1 MSFAAASVTLALL
14 ALGQPRPDEADLFG
28 SSDEAVDGGSPTP
41 EVMVPTLPLD
51 ASADGGLNE
60 DYAQLNSGPIVNKFD
75 SDEVKTD
82 PLKIGASL
90 LMSSQLFW
98 QEGKAFEK
106 GSINTPFIL
115 DAYIDGRPNERLRAF
130 AVARLQ
136 FDPTRPLSTT
146 SSTTTTTPTTGS
158 STVGLTPASATNP
171 SVFLDQLWL
180 RFDVLRTVYFTVGRQ
195 KVRWGVSRIW
205 YPTDFLNSQPRDA
218 LNPFDVRLGVNM
230 IKAHLPIESL
240 GWNFYAYGLLDG
252 INLTGTGE
260 TLEQL
265 GGALRGEFVLGPA
278 EVTVSGVWQKGRRP
292 RYAADV
298 STSLG
303 PIDVY
308 AEAAFRS
315 GNDFLKFQTPD
326 GLTDENFLARFNN
339 IEPYRPDGFI
349 VQLSGGA
356 SWQFSY
362 TDKNTGILGV
372 EYFYNP
378 AGYETPI
385 EYQVQTFMPSLLGL
399 RQDPIQQVSLYGG
412 KHNLGISLTLPGLPN
427 LSWVT
432 VSLSNIIIINDPAGL
447 TRLDVGFR
455 VLTYLTVQ
463 VFGSVFY
470 GQTGGQLRFK
480 LTPQV
485 INDIANVSEATQP
498 GSGAGV
504 RTNLGA
510 LRYPA
515 LVSAGVLL
523 RLSI

>member
-1 MSFAAASVTLALL
+1 MILAVLAALALS
-14 ALGQPRPDEADLFG
+14 QTRPDEADMFG
-28 SSDEAVDGGSPTP
+28 GSEENVDAGASAPSVLVPSLPLPSDGGSSQ
-41 EVMVPTLPLD
+41 D
-51 ASADGGLNE
+51 FD
-60 DYAQLNSGPIVNKFD
+60 QLNSGPIQSKFD
-75 SDEVKTD
+75 SDEVKSD
-82 PLKIGASL
+82 SLKVGASL
-90 LMSSQLFW
+90 LMSAQLFW
-98 QEGKAFEK
+98 QEGKAIEK

-115 DAYIDGRPNERLRAF
+115 DTYIDGRPNDRLRAF
-130 AVARLQ
+130 AVGRLQ
-136 FDPTRPLSTT
+136 FDPTRPVSTGT
-146 SSTTTTTPTTGS
+146 STATTTGTGS
-158 STVGLTPASATNP
+158 SSVGLTPASSTNP

-180 RFDVLRTVYFTVGRQ
+180 RFDAGRAVYFTVGRQ

-230 IKAHLPIESL
+230 VKVHVPVESL

-278 EVTVSGVWQKGRRP
+278 ELSVSGVWQKGRRP
-292 RYAADV
+292 RYAADI

-303 PIDVY
+303 PLDVY

-315 GNDFLKFQTPD
+315 AADFLKFRTPD
-326 GLTDENFLARFNN
+326 DLTDTNFLSRIGDIKA
-339 IEPYRPDGFI
+339 YRPSGFF
-349 VQLSGGA
+349 VQLSGGL
-356 SWQFSY
+356 SWQFNY
-362 TDKNTGILGV
+362 TDKNLGILGV

-378 AGYETPI
+378 AGYQTPV
-385 EYQVQTFMPSLLGL
+385 EYQVQTFMPSFIGQ
-399 RQDPIQQVSLYGG
+399 RPDPIQQVSLYGG
-412 KHNLGISLTLPGLPN
+412 QHNVAVFLTAPGIPEFP
-427 LSWVT
+427 WIT
-432 VSLSNIIIINDPAGL
+432 VNLSNIVIINDPAGL
-447 TRLDVGFR
+447 TRLDVSFR

-480 LTPQV
+480 LSDQA
-485 INDIANVSEATQP
+485 INDVANASEATSP

-504 RTNLGA
+504 RSNLRS

-515 LVSAGVLL
+515 LVQAGVLL